1 MIKKQV
7 LTVLALIF
15 AASVFAAGTPADSV
29 SKASTPAADMK
40 STLDGGFYLRAG
52 LMLPSGKYMSS
63 VGSPAISKMGYDF
76 QMGSQFY
83 IGPVVADRF
92 RFGLDVT
99 WLDAAYSS
107 LDPDKIGGG
116 KGYTTLISAFGVG
129 PLASYAIAEDF
140 AATTYLKAV
149 PTFALNGYTDASDN
163 VTLAGGAALTGIWGI
178 DVRYSIINAG
188 FEVQFGSPTF
198 KEISSESAT
207 EGEAAAIEDIAVEYK
222 APITNTRLYIGL
234 RF

>member
-29 SKASTPAADMK
+29 SKVSAPAEDMK

-52 LMLPSGKYMSS
+52 LMLPGSKYMLPSGAS
-63 VGSPAISKMGYDF
+63 ISGISNMGYDF

-83 IGPVVADRF
+83 IGPVVANRF

-99 WLDAAYSS
+99 WLDAAYSK
-107 LDPDKIGGG
+107 LNEDKAGE
-116 KGYTTLISAFGVG
+116 GYTALISAFGVG

-149 PTFALNGYTDASDN
+149 PTFALNGYKDMNDD
-163 VTLAGGAALTGIWGI
+163 VTVAGGAAITGIWGI
-178 DVRYSIINAG
+178 DVRYSVINAG
-188 FEVQFGSPTF
+188 FEVQFGSPNF
-198 KEISSESAT
+198 KEISSDAAT
-207 EGEAAAIEDIAVEYK
+207 EGDPAAAVEYE